1 VVATFIELAI
11 AVFLVIGGVFVF
23 IGSLGLAKL
32 PDTMRRLH
40 GPTKATTL
48 GIGALL
54 AASILHFLVM
64 QNAGGIHEV
73 LITMFLFLTAPV
85 SGNLIA
91 KAYIFRHRDIQESL
105 PPAGDR
111 TGWATL
117 VEQKPA
123 ERAHGQPR

>member
-1 VVATFIELAI
+1 MTTFVEFAI
-11 AVFLVIGGVFVF
+11 AALLVIGGTFVF

-54 AASILHFLVM
+54 AASILYFMVL

-91 KAYIFRHRDIQESL
+91 KAYIFRHKDVQERL
-105 PPAGDR
+105 PPTGDR

-117 VEQKPA
+117 DVQKPA
-123 ERAHGQPR
+123 GRAQRQPQ